1 MADLLPSSNRSVV
14 WAGVRKLEIR
24 QPHIRVPNDDEV
36 LVEVITTGICGS
48 DCHNWDSANVSREL
62 ILGHESAGLI
72 KTIGKN
78 VTDRF
83 VGQRVAIEPGFSC
96 KECEFCGRGK
106 QNICSRLKY
115 CGMDPTDGTLSQ
127 YFTCRASNTVPIPE
141 DVSWE
146 EAGSIQ
152 PLAIA
157 VQVARRASLN
167 PSQSL
172 AIFGCGPLG
181 LLILAVAKA
190 YGVKKIVMFDIE
202 ESRTKFAESYGAD
215 VGIVTP
221 RHSDPSQDVLSFS
234 QHYAREVITK
244 YGLGYGFDV
253 AIEASGAEICAT
265 MAICMLKAGGTC
277 IQAGLGRPMASLPLF
292 LITANELDVKGTVRY
307 THGCFEDAISLLST
321 KKVDLKPLITSTY
334 PLTQANEA
342 FEAQHA
348 RRDIKIVI
356 YNQM

>member
-1 MADLLPSSNRSVV
+1 MADLLPYSNRSVV

-24 QPHIRVPNDDEV
+24 QQPIRVPNDDEV

-48 DCHNWDSANVSREL
+48 DCHNWDSAGVSREL

-72 KTIGKN
+72 KTIGKS

-96 KECEFCGRGK
+96 RECEFCGRGK

-115 CGMDPTDGTLSQ
+115 CGIDPTDGTLSQ
-127 YFTCRASNTVPIPE
+127 YFTCRASNTVPILE
-141 DVSWE
+141 D
-146 EAGSIQ
+146 

-190 YGVKKIVMFDIE
+190 YGVKKIVMFDNE
-202 ESRTKFAESYGAD
+202 ESRTRFAESYGAD

-221 RHSDPSQDVLSFS
+221 RNSDPSQDVLFFS
-234 QHYAREVITK
+234 QHYAKEVITK

-292 LITANELDVKGTVRY
+292 LITANELD
-307 THGCFEDAISLLST
+307 
-321 KKVDLKPLITSTY
+321 
-334 PLTQANEA
+334 ANEA

-356 YNQM
+356 FNQM

>member
-1 MADLLPSSNRSVV
+1 MADALNNQNMADLLPSSNRSVV

-24 QPHIRVPNDDEV
+24 QQPIRVPNDDEV

-48 DCHNWDSANVSREL
+48 DCHNWESATVSRQL

-78 VTDRF
+78 VIDRF

-96 KECEFCGRGK
+96 R
-106 QNICSRLKY
+106 
-115 CGMDPTDGTLSQ
+115 DQ

-181 LLILAVAKA
+181 LLVLAVAKA

-221 RHSDPSQDVLSFS
+221 RNSDPSQDVLSFS

-244 YGLGYGFDV
+244 YDLGYGFDV

-307 THGCFEDAISLLST
+307 THGCFGDAISLLST

-356 YNQM
+356 FNQM